1 MANKTPPAFIAA
13 AVPLKS
19 EDYCSVATRSF
30 SNIVKSKKKQNIKT
44 PKYDNLTHLLLV

>member
-19 EDYCSVATRSF
+19 EDCCSVATRSF
-30 SNIVKSKKKQNIKT
+30 SNIVKSKKKQNIK
-44 PKYDNLTHLLLV
+44 YDNLTHLLLV